1 MRNLYFGYCMLEV
14 ICGNRQMKNLEKCRY
29 NILKHICIYIA
40 TFCFTIIKIQSFTT
54 IIDYYSF
61 MGNLYFD
68 CSMLEVISGN
78 FQMKKIEKYRYNNS
92 EQNSSYRV
100 FFLKNYKKLEFC
112 NKPWWLE
119 LNGKLLF
126 WLLHACGALRKWL
139 NKNKDPKILQKNR

>member
-1 MRNLYFGYCMLEV
+1 MKSQSFPIIIDSYSFMQNLYFGYCMLEV

-92 EQNSSYRV
+92 EQNSLYRV
-100 FFLKNYKKLEFC
+100 FFLKNYKKLEFS
-112 NKPWWLE
+112 NKP
-119 LNGKLLF
+119 
-126 WLLHACGALRKWL
+126 
-139 NKNKDPKILQKNR
+139 